1 MPVDAYRDGDQLIVQ
16 FDLPCRPRL
25 ALNVENNVLTTK
37 AKRPRQQIQDSQWLA
52 SERLHGTFSGQ
63 LHLSDGLH
71 LDKIHVSYDHGVL
84 TISFPVA
91 EEAKDRRIEVG
102 RTQIDGADSVASRPN
117 PRRDAQPRAA
127 DGRSVNPE
135 AKDFWG
141 HCCG

>member
-1 MPVDAYRDGDQLIVQ
+1 M
-16 FDLPCRPRL
+16 
-25 ALNVENNVLTTK
+25 ENNVLTTK

-52 SERLHGTFSGQ
+52 SERLHGTFSCQ

-71 LDKIHVSYDHGVL
+71 LDKIHASYDHGVL

-102 RTQIDGADSVASRPN
+102 RIQIDGADSVASRPN

-127 DGRSVNPE
+127 DGRSVNLE